1 MTPRPILHAKTT
13 KVTELTEHVDPS
25 PRPSR
30 PTSYGIIRDR
40 VRKRVAPPMPDVA
53 RARRPTS
60 VEQREM
66 HAALDRMLDDERR
79 LREHGHSP
87 HIQGFITVKQWD
99 HGMRH

>member
-1 MTPRPILHAKTT
+1 
-13 KVTELTEHVDPS
+13 
-25 PRPSR
+25 
-30 PTSYGIIRDR
+30 
-40 VRKRVAPPMPDVA
+40 MPDVA